1 MTNLLRQRT
10 ILSGFQGGPGVATM
24 YFLDV
29 ATAIESVS
37 RFWSSL
43 TAILPNTV
51 HITPERSGDTIE
63 DTTGALTGSWLGGVV
78 STSVGQNP
86 GAYSAPSG
94 AVVTWRTSTVLDRKR
109 VRGRTFVV
117 PLAAGAYQDDGTLGA
132 GAIGTIQAAAT
143 QLILEQ
149 SNSFVVWHRPFAGR
163 AAVGTIPARPAH
175 LGGHGLI
182 TASSVPDRAAVLRS
196 RRD

>member
-37 RFWSSL
+37 RFWGALS
-43 TAILPNTV
+43 AVLPNTV

-78 STSVGQNP
+78 SAATGQNP

-94 AVVTWRTSTVLDRKR
+94 AVVDWRSGTVLDGKR
-109 VRGRTFVV
+109 VRGRTFIV
-117 PLAAGAYQDDGTLGA
+117 PLAAGGYQDDGTLSPGT
-132 GAIGTIQAAAT
+132 IGTIQAAAT
-143 QLILEQ
+143 QFIVEQ
-149 SNSFVVWHRPFAGR
+149 SNSFVVWHRPYKGR
-163 AAVGTIPARPAH
+163 AALGTRPARPAH
-175 LGGHGLI
+175 LGGHALV
-182 TASSVPDRAAVLRS
+182 TASSVPDKAAVLRS

>member
-1 MTNLLRQRT
+1 MTTLLRQRT

-51 HITPERSGDTIE
+51 HITPERTGDTIE
-63 DTTGALTGSWLGGVV
+63 DTTGALTGSWIGGVV
-78 STSVGQNP
+78 TASAGQNP

-94 AVVTWRTSTVLDRKR
+94 AVVDWRTATVLDGKR
-109 VRGRTFVV
+109 LRGRTFVV

-143 QLILEQ
+143 QFIVEQ
-149 SNSFVVWHRPFAGR
+149 SNSAVVWHRPYKGR
-163 AAVGTIPARPAH
+163 AAVGTLPARPAH

-182 TASSVPDRAAVLRS
+182 TASRVPDLAAVLRS